1 MRKKSTQLIK
11 VIISNYFE
19 VSTKQTVNFTLTALL
34 NVAQFRV
41 ISLQNTRFS
50 FSFFSGLMKLITTED
65 DYDVN
70 EKDTIT
76 KMASQIDLSR
86 VVEVLTRQLSHKQIH
101 TRIAVL
107 RWVLQLH
114 MKTPNRVIYII
125 ISSENFRKFS
135 YVFLCFQRADLD
147 IKTAIRYK

>member
-1 MRKKSTQLIK
+1 
-11 VIISNYFE
+11 
-19 VSTKQTVNFTLTALL
+19 
-34 NVAQFRV
+34 
-41 ISLQNTRFS
+41 
-50 FSFFSGLMKLITTED
+50 MKLITTED

-114 MKTPNRVIYII
+114 MKTPNRVIYILLYLPKI
-125 ISSENFRKFS
+125 FGSYPMCFS
-135 YVFLCFQRADLD
+135 VSKGR
-147 IKTAIRYK
+147 I